1 MKEKLKNGW
10 QKAKYRIGI
19 FIVPIVLLFAP
30 IGTIPLKDRINY
42 FWEVITKYSPL
53 LFLYTMAVA
62 WYDQNKPFA
71 LAMGTALLLNLIIGA
86 RYHWLKG
93 TFNLTRMMVK
103 NIELLAI
110 VAGVYMLLKVL
121 TIPLEE
127 WFVGTLFKA
136 TIEFISILLPTEKA
150 LKNMFIITN
159 GKHPPAWVIKA
170 LYNYQKEGKLKDFFD
185 MMNGEGI
192 RELEPQKQGEK
203 DEMINNI
210 EKEKTE

>member
-1 MKEKLKNGW
+1 MREKLKNGW
-10 QKAKYRIGI
+10 QKVKYRIGI
-19 FIVPIVLLFAP
+19 LVVPIVLLFAP
-30 IGTIPLKDRINY
+30 IGTMPLKDRLNY
-42 FWEVITKYSPL
+42 FWDVITKYSPL
-53 LFLYTMAVA
+53 LFLYTMAVT

-93 TFNLTRMMVK
+93 TFNLTRMMIK

-121 TIPLEE
+121 TVPLEE
-127 WFVGTLFKA
+127 WFVGTIFKA

-192 RELEPQKQGEK
+192 RELEPQKQEEK
-203 DEMINNI
+203 DELITNI